1 MLHLSEP
8 SGNITMHIALYHNAI
23 IPPGKY
29 GGTERIVFWLAQAL
43 LKLGHEVT
51 LVAKAGSHVPGAHL
65 IEIDSRHHELAH
77 DMPEGMPEWEKRLP
91 NSVDIIHLQATPHH
105 PPKKPYLVTIHGN
118 GQPGERFLPNTVF
131 LSKKHAE
138 NHGASVFVHN
148 GINPDE
154 YPCDSKREDY
164 LVFLAKASW
173 KVKNLA
179 GAIEIAR
186 AANHPLFVMGSREWP
201 LRLQRKLPAFGGI
214 RYLGMVDDEEKKK
227 YLRKAKALL
236 FPVRWHEPF
245 GIAMTEAL
253 ASGCPVF
260 GTAYGSLPEII
271 TPEVGF
277 LSQDAHQILEALI
290 EGLKT
295 NRFNP
300 ETCRARVLRGL
311 THLDM
316 AGSYLKLYEKVLSS
330 QTLAPL
336 DKTPHSVFKDS
347 PQTLLPYL
355 GLKS

>member
-1 MLHLSEP
+1 MLHLSQ
-8 SGNITMHIALYHNAI
+8 STGNITMHIALYHDAI

-29 GGTERIVFWLAQAL
+29 GGTERIVFWLAKAL
-43 LKLGHEVT
+43 LELGHEVT
-51 LVAKAGSHVPGAHL
+51 LVARSGSHVEGAHL
-65 IEIDSRHHELAH
+65 VEIDSRHHELV
-77 DMPEGMPEWEKRLP
+77 DGMYEWEKRLP
-91 NSVDIIHLQATPHH
+91 RSVDILHLQATPHQA
-105 PPKKPYLVTIHGN
+105 PQKPFLVTIHGN
-118 GQPGERFLPNTVF
+118 GQPGEQFLPNTVF

-148 GINPDE
+148 GINPEE

-179 GAIEIAR
+179 GAIELAR
-186 AANHPLFVMGSREWP
+186 AANLPLFVMGSREWP
-201 LRLQRKLPAFGGI
+201 LRLQRKLPAFGGV

-260 GTAYGSLPEII
+260 GTPYGSLPEII
-271 TPEVGF
+271 TPDVGF
-277 LSQDAHQILEALI
+277 LSQNAEEILEALRT
-290 EGLKT
+290 KT
-295 NRFNP
+295 FRP
-300 ETCRARVLRGL
+300 ENCRARVLDGL

-316 AGSYLKLYEKVLSS
+316 ARSYVALYEKILSG

-336 DKTPHSVFKDS
+336 GKSPHSTFKAS
-347 PQTLLPYL
+347 PQTLLPYSDL
-355 GLKS
+355 